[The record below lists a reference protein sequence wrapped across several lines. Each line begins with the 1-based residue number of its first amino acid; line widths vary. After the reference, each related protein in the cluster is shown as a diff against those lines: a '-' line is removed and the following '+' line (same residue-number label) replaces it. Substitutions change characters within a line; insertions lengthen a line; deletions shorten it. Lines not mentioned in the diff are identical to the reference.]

1 MPLMSV
7 PPPVKLEKTVSARLM
22 SVDAL
27 RGFDMFWLIGGYG
40 LLQALTGVRY
50 DAVEKTLHIDS
61 KIGNDFRVFLATE
74 SGFGT
79 AGLRDGK
86 PFVDVKSGKIRVK
99 QFVNAK

>member
-40 LLQALTGVRY
+40 ILQALVAWINWPPLTAAAQREMHHPVW
-50 DAVEKTLHIDS
+50 
-61 KIGNDFRVFLATE
+61 
-74 SGFGT
+74 SGFQQIREMVRG
-79 AGLRDGK
+79 AGLEPATPTVSR
-86 PFVDVKSGKIRVK
+86 
-99 QFVNAK
+99 